1 MNIVRDKKNKF
12 DIFITLWIIFGII
25 VILGFFVFS
34 FIIGGSALN
43 GYQQGERYFLCNHE
57 EITQVSKMIWI
68 ISKAWHILFLIFI
81 PLTPIGA
88 FVISHIQNKIELR
101 KNRFE

>member
-1 MNIVRDKKNKF
+1 MKRKRNKG
-12 DIFITLWIIFGII
+12 DIFITVWIAFGVV

-34 FIIGGSALN
+34 MIIGGTAGN
-43 GYQQGERYFLCNHE
+43 GYQENGHFFVCEHSKVSE
-57 EITQVSKMIWI
+57 VSKLIWE
-68 ISKAWHILFLIFI
+68 ISSIWEILFWIFI

-88 FVISHIQNKIELR
+88 FVIADIQQKIKRR